1 MHAFCSPH
9 AQQWFNASQ
18 SCPICKKQV
27 QVCKK
32 HFGPGELLGLPPNK
46 VLESAAIALKYWMVQ
61 KEVEVTR
68 LRESAGAR
76 ESLFRQKM
84 RQAEEYV
91 HRIQRAYT
99 DMKARCKELTAEQ
112 QTLRSQL
119 TSRSHSRQDSFSPAV
134 FEPPS
139 NRKMRGFEEYG
150 SAWSFTPRNF
160 A

>member
-1 MHAFCSPH
+1 M
-9 AQQWFNASQ
+9 
-18 SCPICKKQV
+18 
-27 QVCKK
+27 
-32 HFGPGELLGLPPNK
+32 LGLPPNK
-46 VLESAAIALKYWMVQ
+46 VLELAAIALKYWIVQ

-68 LRESAGAR
+68 LRESTGAR
-76 ESLFRQKM
+76 ESLFTQKM

-119 TSRSHSRQDSFSPAV
+119 TSRSRQDAFSPAV

-139 NRKMRGFEEYG
+139 NRKMRGFEEFG